1 MTASVF
7 TVNSYRRTSSPSS
20 FHHLTQPQQHTYP
33 WNCWILYT
41 KLLDLQISKTLIQM
55 SQNFVEIHPL
65 WMDLYSCPLCRVN
78 RKFSSHGCGRVSNL
92 MANVT
97 VQFCCKRNVVL
108 YWTWAFQSSWAFGKT
123 SSNLWGQSS
132 SQELYELSSTQH
144 PTLWCECYGN
154 EGKKEKNV
162 QIFKN
167 FIQLFTLFSDMVS
180 VPIE

>member
-1 MTASVF
+1 
-7 TVNSYRRTSSPSS
+7 
-20 FHHLTQPQQHTYP
+20 
-33 WNCWILYT
+33 
-41 KLLDLQISKTLIQM
+41 M

-65 WMDLYSCPLCRVN
+65 WMDLYSCPFCRVN

-154 EGKKEKNV
+154 EEKKKKKRPN
-162 QIFKN
+162 
-167 FIQLFTLFSDMVS
+167 IQKLYTTLDSLYRYGFYPGRVTECFSTTGARAPAAATLSQSTLSTASLFSPTTS
-180 VPIE
+180 GAAWPGSHRWG